1 MELLV
6 SDFDGTFYKNEK
18 EIYINCNKI
27 RDFIEKGNLF
37 VLSSGRSYESLIN
50 KVNTYNIPYNYLACA
65 DGSFLFDKEK
75 RMHYAFIISH
85 DVIKIVDELK
95 KCNNY
100 KRIEYT
106 NPLCYN
112 TLYDRKKILG
122 SITLTIDKKYIDEEF
137 INIFKSIKEKYP
149 KFQYNTYGYND
160 TYYYLIRPL
169 GVKYLEDKYELDK
182 RSIYTIGDNTN
193 DYELIRDYNGFR
205 IGNNK
210 DIVDVSLKKYNAVYE
225 LVDDINNK
233 KVLKRW

>member
-1 MELLV
+1 M
-6 SDFDGTFYKNEK
+6 
-18 EIYINCNKI
+18 
-27 RDFIEKGNLF
+27 
-37 VLSSGRSYESLIN
+37 
-50 KVNTYNIPYNYLACA
+50 
-65 DGSFLFDKEK
+65 
-75 RMHYAFIISH
+75 
-85 DVIKIVDELK
+85 
-95 KCNNY
+95 
-100 KRIEYT
+100 
-106 NPLCYN
+106 
-112 TLYDRKKILG
+112 
-122 SITLTIDKKYIDEEF
+122 IDKKYIDEEF

-169 GVKYLEDKYELDK
+169 GVSKSSPIKYLEDKYELDK